1 MVLSLFFVVAPKQGE
16 NGKRITGIKKKDHM
30 EGIDQGGPT
39 SQFITEFCMQLGDLS
54 VVINI
59 DSEIK
64 KGSRKKNDSE
74 LNKFKNGED
83 YIVPAEGWK
92 VEYLGRAATIS
103 KFDIFSKT
111 ADLFD
116 DEGNLIKNG
125 VSRADFIVKAIA
137 IKLFDKQASGLVPQ
151 TDNYLE
157 QEFDNAKRFVGFLVS
172 DDQYYATVK
181 KYYRAV
187 GRFLLHV
194 ISDGRNP
201 IPSTVMPEF
210 FQNGESFY

>member
-1 MVLSLFFVVAPKQGE
+1 MLIVLVLSLFVVAPKQGE
-16 NGKRITGIKKKDHM
+16 NGKRITGIKKKDGM
-30 EGIDQGGPT
+30 EGIDEGGPT

-54 VVINI
+54 VMIPI
-59 DSEIK
+59 DDEIK
-64 KGSRKKNDSE
+64 KGSRAKNQ
-74 LNKFKNGED
+74 KNGED

-151 TDNYLE
+151 TNNYLE
-157 QEFDNAKRFVGFLVS
+157 QEFENAKRFVCFLVS

-210 FQNGESFY
+210 FQNGESFD